1 MLTKD
6 FGLTVK
12 KVSDEGVFEGY
23 ASMFGGPPDSYG
35 DVVMPGA
42 FANSLAK
49 HKREGTMPSLLWG
62 HNHNELPIGSW
73 QDMAEDGKGLW
84 AQGQL
89 NVNDPVG
96 QRVHAALKAKSVRGL
111 SIGYRT
117 ISEERDPKNP
127 RINQLHELDLWEVS
141 VVNFPANRRS
151 LINAV
156 KSGFAVGQE
165 PTVREFEGTLRELGF
180 SKALAEKIATSS
192 APHLRGDPDVA
203 DTSEAQ
209 HFLKRM
215 LG

>member
-12 KVSDEGVFEGY
+12 AVSDEGTFEGY

-42 FANSLAK
+42 FATSLAR

-62 HNHNELPIGSW
+62 HNHNELPIGVW
-73 QDMAEDGKGLW
+73 EDMAEDGKGLW
-84 AQGQL
+84 AKGRI
-89 NVNDPVG
+89 DTADAVG
-96 QRVHAALKAKSVRGL
+96 GRVHAALKAKSVRGL

-117 ISEERDPKNP
+117 VSEERDPKNL

-156 KSGFAVGQE
+156 KSGFSVDVP
-165 PTVREFEGTLRELGF
+165 PTVREFQEALRELGF
-180 SKALAEKIATSS
+180 SKALAADVAKS
-192 APHLRGDPDVA
+192 AEPHLRRDAGAA
-203 DTSEAQ
+203 DAEAQ
-209 HFLKRM
+209 RFLSKL